1 MPTQELQQRQILS
14 QQQLQA
20 LNILSLDGAALDEM
34 LKKEEIDNPLF
45 DLDKIHGTVERP
57 ISVQTPDKEGDLS
70 ERAAPDKTAQDLYL
84 FLESQL
90 PANATKAERGVF
102 RHMVEFLEPG
112 TGLLPETVEE
122 VAEIL
127 AAPLYVVE
135 RCLSWLHQMEPA
147 GVGAATTSESLVLQ
161 AFHKGMTDPTLLGI
175 AAIENTIAGSLLPNH
190 ELLQQSRARIIGE
203 QKLRIS
209 HVLAA
214 LPGQTPDDI
223 AEVRSH
229 PIALM
234 QCGDFLKTLPGMKIV
249 ERDDTAG
256 SAREIAEGRLA
267 GTAAICGAD
276 AARLYGLEILRRGI
290 ETNKHNFTRFLL
302 LADERRAAE
311 FADPAHTDKAS
322 LLFTLPHTRGSLSKV
337 LTVLSFYDINL
348 TKIQS
353 LPIIGREW
361 EYRFYVDV
369 TFDDPMRYRQAID
382 AARPLTSD
390 FRILGEYAECPNP
403 AI

>member
-1 MPTQELQQRQILS
+1 MKRITIQGQPGCFHET
-14 QQQLQA
+14 
-20 LNILSLDGAALDEM
+20 AARCS
-34 LKKEEIDNPLF
+34 F
-45 DLDKIHGTVERP
+45 
-57 ISVQTPDKEGDLS
+57 
-70 ERAAPDKTAQDLYL
+70 
-84 FLESQL
+84 
-90 PANATKAERGVF
+90 
-102 RHMVEFLEPG
+102 PG
-112 TGLLPETVEE
+112 EQV
-122 VAEIL
+122 EIL
-127 AAPLYVVE
+127 PCDSFDQQFARMAA
-135 RCLSWLHQMEPA
+135 
-147 GVGAATTSESLVLQ
+147 
-161 AFHKGMTDPTLLGI
+161 DPTLLGI

-190 ELLQQSRARIIGE
+190 ELLRRSSLAVIGE
-203 QKLRIS
+203 YKLRIS

-234 QCGDFLKTLPGMKIV
+234 QCGDYLKAHPAMKVV

-256 SAREIAEGRLA
+256 SAREIAEQRLR
-267 GTAAICGAD
+267 GTAAICGAG
-276 AARLYGLEILRRGI
+276 AAELYGLEILERGI

-302 LADERRAAE
+302 LADRSRAAG
-311 FADPAHTDKAS
+311 FTDPARTNKAS
-322 LLFTLPHTRGSLSKV
+322 LVFSLPHTQGSLSKV
-337 LTVLSFYDINL
+337 LSLLSFYEINL
-348 TKIQS
+348 SKIQS

-369 TFDDPMRYRQAID
+369 TFDDPVRYRQAIE